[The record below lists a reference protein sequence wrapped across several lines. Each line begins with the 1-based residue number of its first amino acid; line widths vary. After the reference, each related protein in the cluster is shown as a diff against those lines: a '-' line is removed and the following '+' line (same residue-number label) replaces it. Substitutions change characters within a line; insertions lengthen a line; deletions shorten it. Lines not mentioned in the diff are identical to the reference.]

1 MKYIMK
7 SGTHSDKMRGVV
19 LLKVAKEEI
28 NQYTGTV
35 YMFVCLW
42 ACVLCVCMYVCVC
55 VRALLCICV
64 NEVVKKGIQLCM
76 LVSHDRLATELQLL
90 YITSMPA
97 LFASWQLPHW
107 TSAVIVLILFNEL
120 LNLC

>member
-28 NQYTGTV
+28 NRYTGTV

-55 VRALLCICV
+55 VRTLLCICV

-76 LVSHDRLATELQLL
+76 LYSLT
-90 YITSMPA
+90 
-97 LFASWQLPHW
+97 
-107 TSAVIVLILFNEL
+107 
-120 LNLC
+120 